1 MYHFASSTGR
11 PTREPR
17 PGVAATPAMTSRQLD
32 SVPTRR
38 GDLLSCAAMDS
49 LTGTP
54 TPDQGAPYEP
64 EDVRRQRVDRLQ
76 YLGLDDPS
84 SDEAFE
90 RFARLA
96 ASLTQAPL
104 AMVNFVSDK
113 LQMFRGLFA
122 PSGTPKDGI
131 VFDMPDL
138 DRTMPLHYGFC
149 PHVVANRSPL
159 ALHDLLAYPRFRGNP
174 VIDEI
179 GVRAYIGAPLVDDT
193 NTVIGT
199 VCALDLQPRSEQGWK
214 ERRQDMQHLADAL
227 LSEIRVRDF
236 LARNRQRA
244 TPAET
249 AAQSAAPSPE

>member
-1 MYHFASSTGR
+1 
-11 PTREPR
+11 
-17 PGVAATPAMTSRQLD
+17 
-32 SVPTRR
+32 
-38 GDLLSCAAMDS
+38 MDS

-54 TPDQGAPYEP
+54 APDQGAPYEP
-64 EDVRRQRVDRLQ
+64 DHRRRQRAERLRH
-76 YLGLDDPS
+76 LGLDDPS

-104 AMVNFVSDK
+104 AMVNFVSDE

-122 PSGTPKDGI
+122 PSGKPKDGI

-149 PHVVANRSPL
+149 PHVVANRSSL
-159 ALHDLLAYPRFRGNP
+159 ALHDLFAYPRFRGNP

-193 NTVIGT
+193 DTVIGT
-199 VCALDLQPRSEQGWK
+199 VCALDLQPREEQSWR

-227 LSEIRVRDF
+227 LSEIRVRDIF
-236 LARNRQRA
+236 ARERQEA
-244 TPAET
+244 A
-249 AAQSAAPSPE
+249 AAQAASQGIARHPE